1 MKIAIRFLGLPTS
14 EALRQHS
21 ERQAILHLGR
31 FEHELDSVEI
41 RIRDVNGPRGGDDME
56 CKVSARGPRIGFTT
70 MAELTSDAY
79 GSVAMAMSRLSR
91 SVARTIDRVRG
102 MRGLVPAPRPTN

>member
-21 ERQAILHLGR
+21 ERQAHLHLAR
-31 FEHELDSVEI
+31 FERELDSVEI
-41 RIRDVNGPRGGDDME
+41 RVRDINGPRGGEDME
-56 CKVSARGPRIGFTT
+56 CKVSARGPRVGFTT

-79 GSVAMAMSRLSR
+79 SSVALALSRLAR
-91 SVARTIDRVRG
+91 TVARTLDHARG
-102 MRGLVPAPRPTN
+102 LRGLVPARRSMN

>member
-21 ERQAILHLGR
+21 ERQAHLHLGR
-31 FEHELDSVEI
+31 FERELDSVEI

-56 CKVSARGPRIGFTT
+56 CKVSARGPRVGFST

-79 GSVAMAMSRLSR
+79 GSVAMALSRLSR
-91 SVARTIDRVRG
+91 TVARTLDRARG
-102 MRGLVPAPRPTN
+102 LRDLVPAPRPVN